1 MLTKDVGTPFRDE
14 AQEIVRAI
22 RRRESDEDLE
32 SRLNHVREVAERQ
45 GVTEPLEASTDVL
58 MTSICA
64 VGSKSLSHVLS
75 CIERCKGRLL
85 DLGQRSETTRKQM
98 IDSVLDYWHDQP
110 GIGVNIIDK
119 LLNYTILTPTSVIE
133 WVLLEHNQGGATL
146 ARSYRYEMVS
156 MTVSK
161 VTGRVRQIVAARLQA
176 DLSPDLLRTLEDTL
190 GKERT
195 EQTKLF
201 AIIEDAMVSFMAGNK
216 DEMLEAGGDGT
227 SAEQTTI
234 REWGA
239 RWLRVFRRKAAVE
252 EAYILGELATI
263 SGKEDVGDAD
273 REDQTV
279 NDDAQETDGT
289 VENTGE
295 PAAEVL

>member
-1 MLTKDVGTPFRDE
+1 M
-14 AQEIVRAI
+14 VRAI
-22 RRRESDEDLE
+22 RKRESDEVLQ
-32 SRLNHVREVAERQ
+32 SRLNDIRELADKQ
-45 GVTEPLEASTDVL
+45 GSWTEPLNASTDVL

-85 DLGQRSETTRKQM
+85 DLGQRSEATRKQM

-146 ARSYRYEMVS
+146 AQSYRYEMVS
-156 MTVSK
+156 MTVAK

-176 DLSPDLLRTLEDTL
+176 DLPPDLLQTLDDTLE
-190 GKERT
+190 KERT

-201 AIIEDAMVSFMAGNK
+201 AIIEDALVSFVAGNK

-227 SAEQTTI
+227 SVEQSTI

-239 RWLRVFRRKAAVE
+239 RWLRVFRRKAALE
-252 EAYILGELATI
+252 EAYVLGELANI
-263 SGKEDVGDAD
+263 SGKGEAGDGD
-273 REDQTV
+273 RGHQGV
-279 NDDAQETDGT
+279 NDDAQEADGT
-289 VENTGE
+289 VDNTGE
-295 PAAEVL
+295 LAAEV